1 MGRLGEGQVR
11 KIELEARISR
21 QLWVAV
27 FDSQP
32 YKGFEGEGR
41 LVSTDKGVQPQAPRL
56 SFLRIDQP
64 KQLLPVPGG
73 RKVFVRRA

>member
-1 MGRLGEGQVR
+1 MGRLGEGQVQ
-11 KIELEARISR
+11 KIELEARNAR
-21 QLWVAV
+21 RLWVAV

-32 YKGFEGEGR
+32 YRGFEGEGR
-41 LVSTDKGVQPQAPRL
+41 QVSTDKGVQPRVPHP